1 MYEKT
6 RILLIPVDY
15 FIYPKII
22 YYKCLIRFNKF
33 GYFRLKDRKRSKD
46 RILTDNGKEYT
57 AYWKNAKPLDIFKV
71 NVVPLMPE

>member
-15 FIYPKII
+15 FIYPKIT

-33 GYFRLKDRKRSKD
+33 GYFRLKNRKRSKD
-46 RILTDNGKEYT
+46 RILTDNGKEHT
-57 AYWKNAKPLDIFKV
+57 AHRKNAKPLDIFEV
-71 NVVPLMPE
+71 SVVSFMPE